1 MIGIS
6 KFEFGIMLASVFN
19 LNASLIS
26 RGSINYV
33 KNLVIRPLDMSLSN
47 GKVNSTLIDPITNIY
62 DQLVE
67 LNEEELT
74 SANELKKI
82 CVSN

>member
-1 MIGIS
+1 
-6 KFEFGIMLASVFN
+6 
-19 LNASLIS
+19 
-26 RGSINYV
+26 
-33 KNLVIRPLDMSLSN
+33 MSLSN

-67 LNEEELT
+67 LKEEELT

>member
-1 MIGIS
+1 
-6 KFEFGIMLASVFN
+6 MLASVFN

-26 RGSINYV
+26 RGSINDV

-67 LNEEELT
+67 LKEEELT